1 MVIIKKLIFHYFL
14 SIFTL
19 LMDHHMSPLLTSMSY
34 IIYIA
39 DIMIVGSNCSL
50 LVVGGHV
57 YMTSSESAVTSTRHR
72 RRWFVVGD
80 GVYMTSSTGF
90 GWWLVVTDGGGKNLK
105 ARE

>member
-1 MVIIKKLIFHYFL
+1 
-14 SIFTL
+14 
-19 LMDHHMSPLLTSMSY
+19 MSHVDLLLTSMSY